1 LYSECCNFYKKK
13 MQLDNIKT
21 DLPEIFSV
29 YVPDSQDTLS
39 TNNNKLSLPI
49 LEQATTSLFYSR
61 HNTHLN

>member
-1 LYSECCNFYKKK
+1 